1 MARGLCVCGA
11 HTHMSA
17 DSSATTSDSDDKVGK
32 DERNKSEREGSL
44 QPRDFDSAGKNRYVS
59 S

>member
-1 MARGLCVCGA
+1 
-11 HTHMSA
+11 MSA